1 VGFFAPTPLTE
12 ETEAAGLSRLV
23 IPVRLVAERGRS
35 ASLDLTRTL
44 GPASFTGT
52 FFGSTVSHPINV
64 ERDTNYQTDQSG

>member
-1 VGFFAPTPLTE
+1 
-12 ETEAAGLSRLV
+12 
-23 IPVRLVAERGRS
+23 VAERGRS

-64 ERDTNYQTDQSG
+64 ERDQHYELTNLAEPTNNVGFEFLATLTRLSHLRAVATDK